1 VAEEYFELGVVVAR
15 RRLKGPW
22 ESLTWSPVAV
32 LAASPPLQRGAL
44 IATNDDDDVIYAGA
58 ATLTIHSSQTS
69 HYRDNLSSQRPSVWV
84 AITPDEALPAVSCI
98 TVDPY
103 EGEALAEV
111 YAERLEAL
119 SMPQIV
125 REALQ
130 RFVGDNH
137 VERAFIK
144 RKRT

>member
-1 VAEEYFELGVVVAR
+1 MAEESIELGVVVAR
-15 RRLKGPW
+15 RRHTGAW
-22 ESLTWSPVAV
+22 ERFTWSPVSV
-32 LAASPPLQRGAL
+32 LGAAPPLERGAL
-44 IATNDDDDVIYAGA
+44 IFSNGDEDIVYAGA
-58 ATLTIHSSQTS
+58 ATLTIHSSETS
-69 HYRDNLSSQRPSVWV
+69 HYRDNVSSQRPSVWV
-84 AITPDEALPAVSCI
+84 ALTPDETLPSVSCI

-119 SMPQIV
+119 SMPQMV
-125 REALQ
+125 REAVQ
-130 RFVGDNH
+130 RFIAANH

>member
-1 VAEEYFELGVVVAR
+1 MAEEHLELGVVVAR

-22 ESLTWSPVAV
+22 ESVTWSPVAV
-32 LAASPPLQRGAL
+32 LAASPPLERGAL
-44 IATNDDDDVIYAGA
+44 ISSNGEDDIVYAGA
-58 ATLTIHSSQTS
+58 STLTIHSSETA
-69 HYRDNLSSQRPSVWV
+69 HYRDNLVSQRPSVWV
-84 AITPDEALPAVSCI
+84 ALTPDETLPSVSCI

-119 SMPQIV
+119 RMPHSV
-125 REALQ
+125 RVALQ
-130 RFVGDNH
+130 RFVDANH

-144 RKRT
+144 RKRL